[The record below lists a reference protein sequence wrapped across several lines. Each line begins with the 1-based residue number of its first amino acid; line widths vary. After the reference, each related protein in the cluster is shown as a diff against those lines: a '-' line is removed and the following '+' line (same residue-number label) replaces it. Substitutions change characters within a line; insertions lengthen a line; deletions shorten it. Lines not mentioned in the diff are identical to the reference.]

1 VSRRGDSL
9 HAATAAAR
17 MRRGDIDVSARTC
30 FGRDENSGDEKT
42 NGERRDRGAS
52 DITPLSSISSP
63 ASSPGPLPVNA
74 SKPSP
79 GNDSVPAPSPVSA
92 RAPPAPAPS
101 LASKPVTAPIAA
113 LPGGSIS
120 AASAAP
126 AGAAQMSAAKAPAP
140 ALRASS
146 RGRRLPARPPASL
159 IVALGATA
167 SAAVVSGS
175 GVSVSS
181 DFEGQ
186 LVRSERGRRR
196 ALSGAAAAPS
206 GDRANA
212 SASND
217 SAVLSSPD
225 DDVEREWRRL
235 VNDG

>member
-1 VSRRGDSL
+1 
-9 HAATAAAR
+9 
-17 MRRGDIDVSARTC
+17 
-30 FGRDENSGDEKT
+30 
-42 NGERRDRGAS
+42 
-52 DITPLSSISSP
+52 
-63 ASSPGPLPVNA
+63 
-74 SKPSP
+74 
-79 GNDSVPAPSPVSA
+79 
-92 RAPPAPAPS
+92 
-101 LASKPVTAPIAA
+101 
-113 LPGGSIS
+113 
-120 AASAAP
+120 
-126 AGAAQMSAAKAPAP
+126 MSAAKASAP
-140 ALRASS
+140 ALRGSS
-146 RGRRLPARPPASL
+146 RGPRLPARPPASL

-196 ALSGAAAAPS
+196 ARSGAAAVPS

-217 SAVLSSPD
+217 SAALSSPD